1 MLNTSSH
8 QITKLRKHCWK
19 TKNVY
24 VWQYHIL
31 ERVKTLPE
39 YECVDTATL
48 ENCWA
53 LSTNLKKPCVYP
65 VMQLFHF
72 QVYIQEKRMNTSA
85 GDTSKGVC
93 YRFFLTPRHSK
104 SGVLNLFGTRD
115 CLHGRQYFHGLGA
128 GDVWGWFGGDSLT
141 SHLLCTL
148 FLLYQL
154 HLRSSSMRSQG

>member
-1 MLNTSSH
+1 M
-8 QITKLRKHCWK
+8 
-19 TKNVY
+19 Y

-65 VMQLFHF
+65 VVQLFHF
-72 QVYIQEKRMNTSA
+72 KVYIQEKRMNMSA

-93 YRFFLTPRHSK
+93 RRLFRHPDTLNQESSTFLAP
-104 SGVLNLFGTRD
+104 GTVCMEDNISMDLR
-115 CLHGRQYFHGLGA
+115 GRGACGDGLGVIHSHHIYCA
-128 GDVWGWFGGDSLT
+128 LYSYCISST
-141 SHLLCTL
+141 SDHPA
-148 FLLYQL
+148 
-154 HLRSSSMRSQG
+154 